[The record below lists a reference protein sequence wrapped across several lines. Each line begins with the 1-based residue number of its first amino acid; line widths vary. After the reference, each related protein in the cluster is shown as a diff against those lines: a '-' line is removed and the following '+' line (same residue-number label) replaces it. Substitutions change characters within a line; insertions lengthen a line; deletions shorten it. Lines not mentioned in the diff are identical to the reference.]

1 MYFIYIYIY
10 IYIYINIY
18 TLSDKMFYIRYT
30 KFTES
35 KNPNIL
41 AMTNKR
47 IFLSAFLYQCNFML
61 IYV

>member
-1 MYFIYIYIY
+1 
-10 IYIYINIY
+10 
-18 TLSDKMFYIRYT
+18 MFYIRYT